1 MKNSSLKE
9 IFIKFDTQKKGR
21 MGYDS
26 FTKMIKVVGKDI
38 NDDQIRAAF
47 DLIDQDGS
55 KTVQYGELE
64 NYYTKVN
71 GILPDYKKKGSF
83 DQNQHKMEE

>member
-9 IFIKFDTQKKGR
+9 IFIKFDTEKKGR

-38 NDDQIRAAF
+38 NED
-47 DLIDQDGS
+47 
-55 KTVQYGELE
+55 
-64 NYYTKVN
+64 
-71 GILPDYKKKGSF
+71 
-83 DQNQHKMEE
+83 